1 MNLVKS
7 LINIQLKIREYKAA
21 FIFLFFFWFMGFL
34 TFFFTET
41 NEDLLTIFFISLG
54 IRSSTS
60 GGDFAGFYSLMWPIL
75 LEVIVFGFI
84 IGELLEKY
92 NPIITSKIL
101 SKHKNNHTIII
112 GYQHLSLRI
121 IEHCI
126 KTKHPFVIIEDDGE
140 LVEDLI
146 NSGHPVVVGDA
157 TESSNLEYA
166 NVKHAKE
173 VFLCI
178 NDVRIAIICT
188 EKIRELNKSC
198 PIYVRV
204 FEDHIQEYLKN
215 PPLNAHPFSISK
227 WAMKEVINWT
237 ENKKGKAIVIGR
249 DYLTQSIAHH
259 ISLQPERDVYFF
271 NDEHDGIVYKENPQ
285 LHIINECACFL
296 SDLREH
302 VKLEEITQVFIC
314 WKRDS
319 EFDDSLYLTSKLY
332 LRYPDIEVY
341 LRIFD
346 DELISLIK
354 RYNAKTFSS
363 SSSAFKLLQKEVRLN
378 SAIFPKLKR

>member
-1 MNLVKS
+1 MIKS
-7 LINIQLKIREYKAA
+7 LIDIQLKIREYKAA

-34 TFFFTET
+34 TFFFTRT
-41 NEDLLTIFFISLG
+41 TEDLLTIFLISLG
-54 IRSSTS
+54 IRSPTS

-126 KTKHPFVIIEDDGE
+126 KNKHPFVIIEDDEE

-146 NSGHPVVVGDA
+146 SSGHPVVVGDA
-157 TESSNLEYA
+157 TEFSNLEFA

-173 VFLCI
+173 VFICI

-188 EKIRELNKSC
+188 EKIRNLNKNCS
-198 PIYVRV
+198 IYVRA
-204 FEDHIQEYLKN
+204 FEKHVREYLKQ
-215 PPLNAHPFSISK
+215 PPLEAYSYSSSK
-227 WAMKEVINWT
+227 WAMNMIKEWT
-237 ENKKGKAIVIGR
+237 KDKEGKIIVIGR
-249 DYLTQSIAHH
+249 DHLTQRIAHY
-259 ISLQPERDVYFF
+259 ISLQPNHDVYLFD
-271 NDEHDGIVYKENPQ
+271 DEHDGIVFKENTQ
-285 LHIINECACFL
+285 LHIIKEYTCFISDFKPHIDLNE
-296 SDLREH
+296 
-302 VKLEEITQVFIC
+302 VTQVYIC

-319 EFDDSLYLTSKLY
+319 EFDESLYLTSKLN
-332 LRYPDIEVY
+332 LLFPHIEVIV
-341 LRIFD
+341 RIFD
-346 DELISLIK
+346 EELINLVK
-354 RYNAKTFSS
+354 RYKAKTFSS
-363 SSSAFKLLQKEVRLN
+363 SNSAFQLLQKEVKPN
-378 SAIFPKLKR
+378 SSIALRKKN